1 MTAITANGTSTWVI
15 SARLTIATSTMTRAN
30 ITIQE
35 SRMPQ
40 ASAVASCGFSRAS
53 FENESVTAVDET
65 SPPVKPVRAAPRVGP
80 SQRVST

>member
-1 MTAITANGTSTWVI
+1 
-15 SARLTIATSTMTRAN
+15 
-30 ITIQE
+30 
-35 SRMPQ
+35 MPQ

-65 SPPVKPVRAAPRVGP
+65 SPRVKPVRAAPRVGP